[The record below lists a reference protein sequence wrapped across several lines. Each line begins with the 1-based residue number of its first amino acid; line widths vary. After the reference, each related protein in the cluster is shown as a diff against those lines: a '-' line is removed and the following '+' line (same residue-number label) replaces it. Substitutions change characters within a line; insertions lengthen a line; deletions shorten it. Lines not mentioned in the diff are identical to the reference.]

1 MNFDLS
7 KEQEMIVASV
17 TSFVKDESPIERFRR
32 LRDAEAGWDKD
43 VWAQMG
49 DYGWLGIAFPEDV
62 GGIGG
67 SFIDMALILEQLGRN
82 LVPEPYIASVVL
94 AGGLVDRL
102 GTDDQRQALLPP
114 MIEGQTSLTLAYSE
128 RQSRYNLEDCL
139 TSAERTDDGG
149 YRLDGGKVWV
159 LNGETADT
167 LIVLARTAG
176 DQLDRSGLSLFIVP
190 ADAEGLTR
198 TAIQG
203 MDGQRTAHLG
213 FDGVQLGADAL
224 LGPEGEAIEAVE
236 WAVDRAAAAACA
248 EGQGQLTELLSR
260 TIDYL
265 KEREQFGTKIGSF
278 QALQHRAA
286 DMFAEVELCKGT
298 MILAAI
304 KADSDD
310 PEERSAEIS
319 AAKLQLSDGGWFV
332 QENALQLHGGV
343 GITDEQDVGLFFKRL
358 RVLNGLFGDADYH
371 VDRFQRSARF

>member
-17 TSFVKDESPIERFRR
+17 TSFVKEESPIERFRKI
-32 LRDAEAGWDKD
+32 RDSGAGWDQEI
-43 VWAQMG
+43 WAQMG

-67 SFIDMALILEQLGRN
+67 SFVDMALILEQLGRH

-102 GTDDQRQALLPP
+102 GTSEQRQAHLPS
-114 MIEGQTSLTLAYSE
+114 MIEGKTSLAFAYSE
-128 RQSRYNLEDCL
+128 RQSRYHLHDCL
-139 TSAERTDDGG
+139 TRAERTADGG
-149 YRLDGGKVWV
+149 YRLDGEKLWT
-159 LNGETADT
+159 LNGEAADT
-167 LIVLARTAG
+167 LVVLARTAG
-176 DQLDRSGLSLFIVP
+176 DQLDREGLSLFIVP
-190 ADAEGLTR
+190 GDTPGLER
-198 TAIQG
+198 TGIQG
-203 MDGQRTAHLG
+203 MDGHRTAHIKLNG
-213 FDGVQLGADAL
+213 LELGADAL
-224 LGPEGEAIEAVE
+224 LGGEGDALAAVE

-248 EGQGQLTELLSR
+248 EGQGQLAELLSR
-260 TIDYL
+260 TVEYL
-265 KEREQFGTKIGSF
+265 KEREQFGQKIGTF

-304 KADSDD
+304 KADAQD
-310 PEERSAEIS
+310 PNVRSAEIS

-371 VDRFQRSARF
+371 VDRFQGSASF

>member
-1 MNFDLS
+1 MNFELS

-17 TSFVKDESPIERFRR
+17 TSFVKEESPLERFRK
-32 LRDAEAGWDKD
+32 LRDTGAGWDQG
-43 VWAQMG
+43 VWQQMG

-67 SFIDMALILEQLGRN
+67 TFVDMALILEQLGRH

-102 GTDDQRQALLPP
+102 GSHDQRHAHLPS
-114 MIEGQTSLTLAYSE
+114 MIEGKASLAFAFSE
-128 RQSRYNLEDCL
+128 RQSRYNLSDCL
-139 TSAERTDDGG
+139 TTATSTDPGG
-149 YRLDGGKVWV
+149 YRLDGEKLWV
-159 LNGETADT
+159 LNGEAADT
-167 LIVLARTAG
+167 LVVLARTAG
-176 DQLDRSGLSLFIVP
+176 EQLDEEGLSLFVVP
-190 ADAEGLTR
+190 GDAPGVSR

-203 MDGQRTAHLG
+203 MDGHRTAHVEL
-213 FDGVQLGADAL
+213 DGVELGADSL
-224 LGPEGEAIEAVE
+224 LGEAGGAITAVE

-248 EGQGQLTELLSR
+248 EGQGQLSELLSR
-260 TIDYL
+260 TVEFL
-265 KEREQFGTKIGSF
+265 KEREQFGLKIGSF

-304 KADSDD
+304 KADSED
-310 PEERSAEIS
+310 PDVRAPEIS

-358 RVLNGLFGDADYH
+358 RVLNSLFGDADYH
-371 VDRFQRSARF
+371 VDRFQRSKAF